1 MKLFQTIFSWRE
13 EDILALQ
20 HIQKVLQTRD
30 SLRIQKSLLNQDS
43 RAVIFQ
49 DLPKQREND
58 NGLV

>member
-13 EDILALQ
+13 EDTLALQ
-20 HIQKVLQTRD
+20 HIQKVLQTKD

-49 DLPKQREND
+49 NLAKQREND

>member
-20 HIQKVLQTRD
+20 HIQKVLQTKD
-30 SLRIQKSLLNQDS
+30 SLRIQESLLNQDS